1 MSEEAD
7 EMTCSSG
14 VQYGLACA
22 QGPRDTMEDE
32 VSIVQDGPRGALFAG
47 ETFIT
52 ERCFSELSRTR
63 KAHEL
68 F

>member
-52 ERCFSELSRTR
+52 ER
-63 KAHEL
+63 
-68 F
+68 